1 MCNRSLHSNNRRF
14 EVERPK
20 RHNFHLLTRLLIS
33 RGYLSPKRYDKLVL
47 PPGGGGGG
55 QCTCRPVYSGP
66 LHTTLEKFKNG
77 VFTLKTNKMFS
88 VHTILEKILKSNN
101 HRSFG
106 FVFEEKSVKE
116 IT

>member
-47 PPGGGGGG
+47 PPGGGGGAVHM
-55 QCTCRPVYSGP
+55 QTC
-66 LHTTLEKFKNG
+66 LL
-77 VFTLKTNKMFS
+77 
-88 VHTILEKILKSNN
+88 
-101 HRSFG
+101 RS
-106 FVFEEKSVKE
+106 SPHYARE
-116 IT
+116 I